1 MPLQRNQIHHRI
13 YPLRIL
19 GIALG
24 GLAISAV
31 LHQNQ
36 APRALWLIMVLTCLA
51 WPHLAYLIARLSPD
65 HHRAEARN
73 LLVDSAIVGA
83 WVPLMQYCLLP
94 SVVLVMVTT
103 FDKLSSGIRRLWLY
117 SLPGMAA
124 AALALSAWLRP
135 APLLESSLT
144 VVLCTLPL
152 LIVHTFT
159 VSMASYRLIRTVS
172 RQNRQLEELRRTDVQ
187 TGLYSREHWQQ
198 QAQAALDAF
207 HASQQP
213 MCLLIIDID
222 HFKSINDQYGHTVG
236 DEVIRAAGLIIRQ
249 SVRAHDWAGRYGGDE
264 FTVLCPRSSRQEAQ
278 DIAQRIRD
286 RLQGLRL
293 RDQPQLRVSASIGLA
308 AAQPQHLALRD
319 WMDAADNALYR
330 AKRAGR
336 NQVAGGDTQPARL
349 VPA

>member
-1 MPLQRNQIHHRI
+1 MPLHRNQIHRRI

-19 GIALG
+19 GMALG

-36 APRALWLIMVLTCLA
+36 APQALWLTMVATCLV
-51 WPHLAYLIARLSPD
+51 WPHLAYLHARLSSDP
-65 HHRAEARN
+65 HRAEARN
-73 LLVDSAIVGA
+73 LLIDSAIAGA

-103 FDKLSSGIRRLWLY
+103 FDKLSSGIRRLWRY
-117 SLPGMAA
+117 SLPGMLG
-124 AALALSAWLRP
+124 AALALSAWLQP
-135 APLLESSLT
+135 QPQLESSLA

-152 LIVHTFT
+152 LIVHTFA
-159 VSMASYRLIRTVS
+159 VSVASYRLIRTVS
-172 RQNRQLEELRRTDVQ
+172 RQNLQLEELRRTDVQ

-198 QAQAALDAF
+198 QAQAELEAF
-207 HASQQP
+207 HATQEP
-213 MCLLIIDID
+213 VCLLIIDID

-264 FTVLCPRSSRQEAQ
+264 FTVLCPHSNREEAQ

-286 RLQGLRL
+286 RFEGLRL
-293 RDQPQLRVSASIGLA
+293 RDHPQLRVSASIGLA

-319 WMDAADNALYR
+319 WMDAADTALYR
-330 AKRAGR
+330 AKHAGR
-336 NQVAGGDTQPARL
+336 NQVAGSDTHPASL
-349 VPA
+349 APA